1 MRKPPVRNYRQAYAY
16 SIPQLL
22 PQPQHRY
29 IDPSV
34 RVPDDSAFVAGG
46 ESFAELF
53 EASLKSPRKAVARK
67 DPELGELVQG
77 EIVQIGTEFAF
88 LDIGG
93 KAEAMISLEELRGD
107 DGNLTVQIGD
117 KLEGH
122 IISVGGKEGGLV
134 ISGKLQKGAGLNDQL
149 RQAFQ
154 QGVPVQGLATGMNKG
169 GLEID
174 LGGVRAFLPSSQIE
188 LRYCQDPS
196 IYLGRALTLRVTR
209 FDEES
214 RTVVVSRRA
223 VLEVEQ
229 RALSEQTRQQ
239 VQLGARFNGVVVSMQ
254 EQTALVDIGGLD
266 ATVPMSELQA
276 SVRAMGRSEE
286 SLKVGQRVEV
296 EVTKIE
302 EVAAGNDH
310 WHHSFQGN
318 LRIGASVKALRADPL
333 DEALATLVEGARV
346 EGRVVRLEQFGA
358 FVELSQGVEGLIHI
372 SAMAE
377 RHIVHPRDILT
388 LGQSISSTVITL
400 DRERRRIGLSLIEEV
415 RAAQAAVALTLA
427 AGTQQKV
434 RVDRV
439 ETNGVI
445 VRVLVPTV
453 VEASYPRGLLSN
465 SELNVPRGSDIKK
478 LFPAGRELVAVVQSV
493 DAEGRVRLSLRAQV
507 EAPAAEALPPPAAAE
522 AVVVAASVADAAP
535 NSDEAVKPA
544 AAAKPKAVR
553 AKKAAAV
560 DAVADGAAVA
570 GVETKVADAPKA
582 KPRTRVSKVAAAG
595 DGESSAKETPASGK
609 SSKATAAASATV
621 SAADVTATV
630 AVATEGAAKLRAP
643 RKRSVTAAA
652 TSAEPPA
659 ETVQAAGEIKK
670 RVRKSA

>member
-77 EIVQIGTEFAF
+77 EIVQIGAEFAF

-266 ATVPMSELQA
+266 ATVPMNELHA

-507 EAPAAEALPPPAAAE
+507 EASAAEALPPPAVAE

-553 AKKAAAV
+553 AKKATAV
-560 DAVADGAAVA
+560 DAVTDGAAVA
-570 GVETKVADAPKA
+570 GVESKVADAPKA
-582 KPRTRVSKVAAAG
+582 KPRARVSKVAAAG
-595 DGESSAKETPASGK
+595 DGESPAKETPASGK

-652 TSAEPPA
+652 TAAEPPA

>member
-377 RHIVHPRDILT
+377 RHIVHPRDVLT

-439 ETNGVI
+439 ESNGVI

-453 VEASYPRGLLSN
+453 AEASYPRGLLSN

-507 EAPAAEALPPPAAAE
+507 EAPAVEVSPVPAVTE
-522 AVVVAASVADAAP
+522 PVVVAASVVDAVPGADDVP
-535 NSDEAVKPA
+535 KPA

-560 DAVADGAAVA
+560 DTVADAAAVA
-570 GVETKVADAPKA
+570 GVETKVTEAPKA
-582 KPRTRVSKVAAAG
+582 KPKARVSKAAAAG
-595 DGESSAKETPASGK
+595 DGESSAKAIPASGK
-609 SSKATAAASATV
+609 SGKATAADAATV
-621 SAADVTATV
+621 GADDVTATV
-630 AVATEGAAKLRAP
+630 AATEGAAKLRAP

-659 ETVQAAGEIKK
+659 ETAQAAGEIKK

>member
-77 EIVQIGTEFAF
+77 EIVQIGAEFAF

-266 ATVPMSELQA
+266 ATVPMNELHA

-507 EAPAAEALPPPAAAE
+507 EASAAEALPPPAVAE

-560 DAVADGAAVA
+560 DAVVDGAAVA

-582 KPRTRVSKVAAAG
+582 KPRARVSKVAAAG

-652 TSAEPPA
+652 TAAEPPA

>member
-1 MRKPPVRNYRQAYAY
+1 M
-16 SIPQLL
+16 
-22 PQPQHRY
+22 
-29 IDPSV
+29 
-34 RVPDDSAFVAGG
+34 
-46 ESFAELF
+46 
-53 EASLKSPRKAVARK
+53 
-67 DPELGELVQG
+67 
-77 EIVQIGTEFAF
+77 
-88 LDIGG
+88 
-93 KAEAMISLEELRGD
+93 
-107 DGNLTVQIGD
+107 
-117 KLEGH
+117 
-122 IISVGGKEGGLV
+122 
-134 ISGKLQKGAGLNDQL
+134 
-149 RQAFQ
+149 
-154 QGVPVQGLATGMNKG
+154 
-169 GLEID
+169 
-174 LGGVRAFLPSSQIE
+174 
-188 LRYCQDPS
+188 
-196 IYLGRALTLRVTR
+196 
-209 FDEES
+209 
-214 RTVVVSRRA
+214 
-223 VLEVEQ
+223 LEVEQ

-266 ATVPMSELQA
+266 ATVPMNELHA

-302 EVAAGNDH
+302 EVVAGNDH

-507 EAPAAEALPPPAAAE
+507 EASAAEALPPPAVAE

-535 NSDEAVKPA
+535 TNSDEAVKPA

-560 DAVADGAAVA
+560 DAVTDGAAVV
-570 GVETKVADAPKA
+570 GVESKVADAPKA

-595 DGESSAKETPASGK
+595 DGETAAKETPASGK

-652 TSAEPPA
+652 TAAEPPA